1 MSHTRIFDRKPTGAS
16 IGRGGDIEAPT
27 RTISDLVDDS
37 GYLRNRTRILAA
49 DTTHLQR
56 IADDLHTDTLDAE
69 LRTMAQA
76 RSKEALEDLLD
87 RLSDLGFSWRDIA
100 RVVGVSVPALRK
112 WRLGG
117 TATGENRRRVATLV
131 AFCDIAGSRFCI
143 SDVASWL
150 EAPLDPQTPLTG
162 LDLMAGGRFDLVLQ
176 LVRDRDP
183 DPQAVLDEF
192 EPDWRDRYSSP
203 VEAFTGPDGLP
214 GLRLADR

>member
-1 MSHTRIFDRKPTGAS
+1 MSDTRIFDRQPTGAS
-16 IGRGGDIEAPT
+16 IGRGGDIETPT

-37 GYLRNRTRILAA
+37 GYLRNQTRILAA

-56 IADDLHTDTLDAE
+56 IADVLHTDTLDAE

-76 RSKEALEDLLD
+76 RSKEALENLLD

-112 WRLGG
+112 WRLGR

-131 AFCDIAGSRFCI
+131 AFCDIADERFCI
-143 SDVASWL
+143 SDVACWL

-162 LDLMAGGRFDLVLQ
+162 LDLMASDRFDLALR
-176 LVRDRDP
+176 LARDWGS

-203 VEAFTGPDGLP
+203 VEVFTGPDGLP